1 LFLLVETMN
10 PFVRFMRR
18 SLLYVTI
25 VALSALRLSMAHAE
39 ERWSV
44 EQAKVWQQQH
54 GWLVGCNFIPST
66 AINQLE
72 MWQAESFDPVTIDR
86 ELGWAEDL
94 GFNSVRVFLHHLLW
108 EQDKEGFL
116 QRMEQFLPIA
126 DKHKIGVIFVPFDSV
141 WDPFPKLGKQLE
153 PRPHV
158 HNSGWVQSPGVE
170 IMSDPARHDEL
181 ADYCRGVI
189 SHFRNDRRIHAWDVI
204 NEPDNM
210 NRSSYMQ
217 HEPKNKPDLAL
228 KLLTKAFGW
237 AREAKPEQPITS
249 GVWQGTDWSN
259 EEKLTP
265 VDRFML
271 SNSDVISFHDYQP
284 LEKLKVRVAALKRFD
299 RPMLCTEY
307 MARPAGSR
315 FDPVLPYLKEQNI
328 GAYNWGFVAGK
339 SQTIYPWDSWTKKYT
354 AEPELW
360 FHDIFRADGSVYD
373 AGEVDLI
380 KKVTGTKPKR

>member
-1 LFLLVETMN
+1 MQKSLSRSVVYTLVC
-10 PFVRFMRR
+10 
-18 SLLYVTI
+18 
-25 VALSALRLSMAHAE
+25 VAFAVPSYTASAAE
-39 ERWSV
+39 PADRWSI
-44 EQAKVWQQQH
+44 EQAKAWQDKH

-72 MWQAESFDPVTIDR
+72 MWQADSFDLATIDR

-116 QRMEQFLPIA
+116 KRMEQFLDVA
-126 DKHKIGVIFVPFDSV
+126 DKHKIGVMFVPFDSV
-141 WDPFPKLGKQLE
+141 WDPFPKLGKQRE

-170 IMSDPARHDEL
+170 VISDPKRHDEL

-189 SHFRNDRRIHAWDVI
+189 EHFRDDKRIHAWDII

-217 HEPKNKPDLAL
+217 HEPINKPEFSLLLL
-228 KLLTKAFGW
+228 KKAFGW
-237 AREAKPEQPITS
+237 ARQAKPEQPITS
-249 GVWQGTDWSN
+249 GVWQGPDWSID
-259 EEKLTP
+259 EKLTE

-271 SNSDVISFHDYQP
+271 HNSDIITFHDYQP
-284 LEKLKVRVAALKRFD
+284 LEKLKVRVAALKRFN

-315 FDPVLPYLKEQNI
+315 FDPVLPYLKEENI

-360 FHDIFRADGSVYD
+360 FHDIFRADGTIYD
-373 AGEVDLI
+373 RGEVALI
-380 KKVTGTKPKR
+380 KKVTGAGRKRTE